1 MKIKL
6 EELAAAMAQ
15 SDVRQSYV
23 DIAKGKVMVV
33 ADDMDEEQALEHVF
47 TIEEDWEHYIPVPN
61 VIDEDLRGFMQGF
74 AASREREDVKERLQD
89 ALQGSGAVT
98 RFNHQVRHLLLK
110 PVWEKYLQAQLIE
123 TARDWCEEN
132 ALEYEE

>member
-23 DIAKGKVMVV
+23 DIAKGKVIVV

-61 VIDEDLRGFMQGF
+61 VIDEDLRDFMQGF
-74 AASREREDVKERLQD
+74 ADSREREDVKERLLT
-89 ALQGSGAVT
+89 ALQGSGAMT

-110 PVWEKYLQAQLIE
+110 TAWEKYLQAQLIE
-123 TARDWCEEN
+123 VARDWCEEN
-132 ALEYEE
+132 ALEYEA

>member
-6 EELAAAMAQ
+6 KELAAAMAQ

-23 DIAKGKVMVV
+23 DIARGKVIVV

-61 VIDEDLRGFMQGF
+61 VIDGSLRAFMQGF
-74 AASREREDVKERLQD
+74 AESCAREEVKARLLE
-89 ALQGSGAVT
+89 ALQGSGASL
-98 RFNHQVRHLLLK
+98 RFTQQVRHLLLK
-110 PVWEKYLQAQLIE
+110 PAWEKYLMARLIDA
-123 TARDWCEEN
+123 ARDWCEEN
-132 ALEYEE
+132 ALEYEA